1 MTSLLIKLFVRDSE
15 QTEHPSVRARYG
27 TFAGAVGI
35 FINLLLFGGKLLIG
49 LLFSSIAITADAF
62 NNLSDAGSSIVS
74 LISFRISA
82 KPADRAHPFGHA
94 RIEYVASLIVS
105 FLVMLI
111 GVQLFRES
119 VSAIRTPAVADFDI
133 AIALVLAGA
142 IIAKLWLFCF
152 YRKIGRKID
161 SSVLRA
167 SAFDSLSDTVTTL
180 AVLLSSVLVR
190 FTGCT
195 RLDGITGLA
204 VALFIF
210 IGGIKIL
217 RENVNSILG
226 EAPSGALVE
235 KIKSIVREY
244 PEALGIHDLVVHNYG
259 PGHTMVSL
267 HVEVDSRRDLISLH
281 DVIDQIERQLREQLH
296 IECTIHMDPILIG
309 DPMVDRLREQVAQEA
324 QNIHAGISIHDFRVV
339 HGTTHTNLI
348 FDMAVPFEVKD
359 NDAEVS
365 GKIADAIH
373 EHLGTTYHAVVT
385 IDRD

>member
-1 MTSLLIKLFVRDSE
+1 MTSFLIKLFVRDCE
-15 QTEHPSVRARYG
+15 QYELPRVRARYG

-35 FINLLLFGGKLLIG
+35 VVNLLLFGAKLLIG

-105 FLVMLI
+105 FLIMLI
-111 GVQLFRES
+111 GVQLLRES
-119 VSAIRTPAVADFDI
+119 IDTIRFPAVADLEPI
-133 AIALVLAGA
+133 VELVLAGA
-142 IIAKLWLFCF
+142 ILAKLWLFFF
-152 YRKIGRKID
+152 YRKIARRID

-180 AVLLSSVLVR
+180 AVLISSVLIR
-190 FTGCT
+190 LTGFN

-204 VALFIF
+204 VALFILV
-210 IGGIKIL
+210 GGIKIL

-226 EAPSGALVE
+226 EAPSGELVE
-235 KIKSIVREY
+235 KIKSIIREY

-267 HVEVDSRRDLISLH
+267 HVEVDSSCDLISLH
-281 DVIDQIERQLREQLH
+281 DVIDQIERQLREQLSVD
-296 IECTIHMDPILIG
+296 CTIHMDPILIG
-309 DPMVDRLREQVAQEA
+309 DPMIDHLREQVTAEA
-324 QNIHAGISIHDFRVV
+324 GGIDARISIHDFRVV

-348 FDMAVPFEVKD
+348 FDMSVPFEIKD
-359 NDAEVS
+359 SDEELAN
-365 GKIADAIH
+365 KISDSIR
-373 EHLGTTYHAVVT
+373 EHLGTTYYAVVT
-385 IDRD
+385 VDRG

>member
-1 MTSLLIKLFVRDSE
+1 MTSLLIRLFVRNRDDIGN
-15 QTEHPSVRARYG
+15 PRVRAHYG

-35 FINLLLFGGKLLIG
+35 FVNLILFAAKLLVG

-62 NNLSDAGSSIVS
+62 NNLSDAGSSIIS

-119 VSAIRTPAVADFDI
+119 IDAIRIPAVADFDI
-133 AIALVLAGA
+133 VIALVLIGA
-142 IIAKLWLFCF
+142 ILAKLWLFFF
-152 YRKIGRKID
+152 YRKIGLKID

-180 AVLLSSVLVR
+180 AVLLASILVR
-190 FTGCT
+190 TTRFA
-195 RLDGITGLA
+195 RLDGIAGLA

-235 KIKSIVREY
+235 QIKMIVREY

-267 HVEVDSRRDLISLH
+267 HVEVDSRSDLISLH
-281 DVIDQIERQLREQLH
+281 DVIDQIERQLREQLSV
-296 IECTIHMDPILIG
+296 ECTIHMDPILIG
-309 DPMVDRLREQVAQEA
+309 DPMVDRLREQVVKEVH
-324 QNIHAGISIHDFRVV
+324 NLDESITIHDFRVV

-359 NDAEVS
+359 SDADLTQ
-365 GKIADAIH
+365 KITDSIH